1 MAGIPLYMIEIK
13 IVITTK
19 EKERGIFTVHH
30 NVTDIIGILSISV
43 EGDV

>member
-19 EKERGIFTVHH
+19 EKEGGVFAVYH
-30 NVTDIIGILSISV
+30 NVTDIIGIFSVSV